1 MYRKKEREREGGV
14 REREREI
21 KKEKREKEREKRE
34 KRAQT
39 RFFGLK
45 IMIDLFLPKPRPNI
59 LPVSKARNYV
69 PDLVGLRHFSEFQT
83 PFSP

>member
-1 MYRKKEREREGGV
+1 MYRKKKRERGGSK
-14 REREREI
+14 REREI

-45 IMIDLFLPKPRPNI
+45 IIIDLFLPKPRPNI

>member
-1 MYRKKEREREGGV
+1 MYRKKKRERGGS
-14 REREREI
+14 EREREI

-45 IMIDLFLPKPRPNI
+45 IIIELFLPKPRPNI

-69 PDLVGLRHFSEFQT
+69 PDLVGFRHFSEFQT

>member
-1 MYRKKEREREGGV
+1 MYRKKKRERGGS
-14 REREREI
+14 EREREI

-39 RFFGLK
+39 RFFGFK
-45 IMIDLFLPKPRPNI
+45 IIIDLFLPKPRPNI

-69 PDLVGLRHFSEFQT
+69 PDLVGFRHFSEFQT